1 MKWLSLALCASLSA
15 CAGSTAQSGDMRGV
29 MAACE
34 RGVAHAEL
42 HAFGTVR
49 RVLGIQ
55 HGRSGSHLGFIF
67 ETNAPA
73 QYRVEDNIDLTGYI
87 PLRAGEQIELQG
99 QYECNDGVIH
109 WTHRDPSGRHIAG
122 FIKADG
128 RTYR

>member
-1 MKWLSLALCASLSA
+1 M
-15 CAGSTAQSGDMRGV
+15 QSGDARGV
-29 MAACE
+29 QAACL
-34 RGVAHAEL
+34 RGATHAEL
-42 HAFGTVR
+42 RASGTVR

-55 HGRSGSHLGFIF
+55 HGRNGSHEGFIF
-67 ETNAPA
+67 VTDAPA

-87 PLRAGEQIELQG
+87 PLRTGEHIELQG

-128 RTYR
+128 RTYQ